1 MLFGRRDKQG
11 PSDSSG
17 DYSDDKDN
25 EVVETRKKASQKN
38 NETERGDLS
47 KELQEARNR
56 IFDELLKQ
64 MDLRKVMQTAPD
76 VLLAEIEQFIIRYA
90 EDKHIL
96 IGYVDQKRM
105 ASDIVND
112 MIGLGPLQQ
121 LMGDQSISD
130 IMINGPNT
138 VYVERRG
145 RIEKTNVKFRS
156 NQHLL
161 QIAQRIANQSGRRV
175 DESSPL
181 LDARLKDGSRV
192 NVVIPPVALD
202 GVSVSIRRFSDKG
215 ITLADM
221 IASGSVSQQICDF
234 LSIISKCRMNVIVS
248 GGTGSGKT
256 TMLNALSQLIDPGE
270 RIVTIED
277 SAELR
282 LKQPHVVRLESRP
295 ANIEGQ
301 GRITIRDLVQNALR
315 MRPDRI
321 IVGECRG
328 GETFD
333 MLQAMNTGHDGSMST
348 IHANNADEAL
358 NRLENMVLMSGF
370 ELPTTVI
377 KGYIAGAVEIIIQT
391 ARMRDGVRRI
401 SEIVEITGYNG
412 TVINTKPLFKF
423 IPLDTDSEG
432 KIIGE
437 FKFSGQMPDLIE
449 KVEYLGLGDEL
460 RRSLG

>member
-1 MLFGRRDKQG
+1 MLFGRRDKPG

-38 NETERGDLS
+38 SETERGDLS

>member
-38 NETERGDLS
+38 SEAERGDLS

-76 VLLAEIEQFIIRYA
+76 VLLAEIEQFIVRYA

>member
-38 NETERGDLS
+38 SETERGDLS

-192 NVVIPPVALD
+192 NVVIP
-202 GVSVSIRRFSDKG
+202 
-215 ITLADM
+215 
-221 IASGSVSQQICDF
+221 
-234 LSIISKCRMNVIVS
+234 
-248 GGTGSGKT
+248 
-256 TMLNALSQLIDPGE
+256 
-270 RIVTIED
+270 
-277 SAELR
+277 
-282 LKQPHVVRLESRP
+282 
-295 ANIEGQ
+295 
-301 GRITIRDLVQNALR
+301 
-315 MRPDRI
+315 
-321 IVGECRG
+321 
-328 GETFD
+328 
-333 MLQAMNTGHDGSMST
+333 
-348 IHANNADEAL
+348 
-358 NRLENMVLMSGF
+358 
-370 ELPTTVI
+370 
-377 KGYIAGAVEIIIQT
+377 
-391 ARMRDGVRRI
+391 
-401 SEIVEITGYNG
+401 
-412 TVINTKPLFKF
+412 
-423 IPLDTDSEG
+423 
-432 KIIGE
+432 
-437 FKFSGQMPDLIE
+437 
-449 KVEYLGLGDEL
+449 
-460 RRSLG
+460 

>member
-11 PSDSSG
+11 PSDPQR
-17 DYSDDKDN
+17 DDSNDTGS
-25 EVVETRKKASQKN
+25 VT
-38 NETERGDLS
+38 TERHEKTPKKYTLGDHSELS
-47 KELQEARNR
+47 SELNDARNK

-64 MDLRKVMQTAPD
+64 MDLRKVMQTSSD
-76 VLLAEIEQFIIRYA
+76 VLLSEIEQFVARYA
-90 EDKHIL
+90 EEQHIL
-96 IGYVDQKRM
+96 IGYSDQRRL
-105 ASDIVND
+105 AADIVND
-112 MIGLGPLQQ
+112 MIGLGPLEQ
-121 LMGDQSISD
+121 LMNDQSISD

-145 RIEKTNVKFRS
+145 HIEKTNVKFRS

-161 QIAQRIANQSGRRV
+161 QIAQRIAGHAGRRV

-181 LDARLKDGSRV
+181 LDTRLRDGSRV

-215 ITLADM
+215 ITFDDM
-221 IASGSVSQQICDF
+221 VKSGSISKQIYDF
-234 LSIISKCRMNVIVS
+234 LAVISKCRMNVIVS

-295 ANIEGQ
+295 ANVEGQ

-348 IHANNADEAL
+348 IHANNAEEAL
-358 NRLENMVLMSGF
+358 HRLENMVLMSGF
-370 ELPTTVI
+370 ELPTSVI

-412 TVINTKPLFKF
+412 NAITTKPLFRF
-423 IPLDTDSEG
+423 IPAGTDAED
-432 KIIGE
+432 KIAGE
-437 FKFSGQMPDLIE
+437 FKFSGQMPTLIE
-449 KVEYLGLGDEL
+449 KIDYLGFGDEL
-460 RRSLG
+460 RRALE

>member
-38 NETERGDLS
+38 SETERGDLS

>member
-1 MLFGRRDKQG
+1 MLFGRRDKPS

-38 NETERGDLS
+38 SETERGDLS